1 MNDAAPEYNFLARTR
16 AVAGYQADME
26 KPGRPLDLLIG
37 GGVLAS
43 VSLILIGGIGYRTW
57 YQGTMTTDW
66 AYGAIGLLFVIY
78 TFGVF
83 LFAYGYELY
92 DVAKALRL
100 TLIVALLSVAAIFL
114 FAVLVAA
121 LSKLKGGSGG
131 DVEESSIH
139 GGLLRA
145 IGSMAEDRIDDGRR
159 RQEPDDDDDALVMK
173 PFVVSC
179 QACGETFTPAPP
191 RAVCPGC
198 GRSALAAS

>member
-1 MNDAAPEYNFLARTR
+1 MNDAAPEYDLLARTR
-16 AVAGYQADME
+16 ALAVYQADME

-37 GGVLAS
+37 GGFVAS
-43 VSLILIGGIGYRTW
+43 VSLILIGGIAYRTW
-57 YQGTMTTDW
+57 YQSTMTTDW

-100 TLIVALLSVAAIFL
+100 TLIIALLSAAAIFL
-114 FAVLVAA
+114 FVVLLAA

-131 DVEESSIH
+131 DREESSIH

-145 IGSMAEDRIDDGRR
+145 IGSMAEDRIEERPT
-159 RQEPDDDDDALVMK
+159 RQPRDEDDALVTK
-173 PFVVSC
+173 PFIVSC
-179 QACGETFTPAPP
+179 QACGEAFTPLPP
-191 RAVCPGC
+191 HAVCPGC
-198 GRSALAAS
+198 GRSALTAG